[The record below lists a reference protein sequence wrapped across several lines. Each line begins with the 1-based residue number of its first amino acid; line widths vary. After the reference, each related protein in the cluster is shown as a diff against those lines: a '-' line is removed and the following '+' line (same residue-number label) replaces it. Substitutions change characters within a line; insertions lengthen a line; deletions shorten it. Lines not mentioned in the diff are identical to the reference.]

1 MAKCINCAAPLP
13 SNSVECQYCGS
24 RNDTDLRGLHD
35 FTTEEPDSQRIC
47 PKCNISLQTID
58 LKVDG
63 KFLIERCEQ
72 CFGLFFDTGELE
84 ALLELSVK
92 HVYDINMKKLDNIN
106 TAMTPKDATKVVYIK
121 CPVCSNFMNRV
132 SFGAKSGVII
142 DKCKE
147 HGVWLNA
154 GELRHLF
161 EWKKAGGKLLHE
173 QREAEKRELEKKE
186 QKRREEE
193 RERFIDSS
201 DFSHYF
207 DF

>member
-106 TAMTPKDATKVVYIK
+106 MAMTPKDATKVVYIK

>member
-106 TAMTPKDATKVVYIK
+106 MAMTPKDATKVVYIK

-173 QREAEKRELEKKE
+173 QREAEKREMEKKE